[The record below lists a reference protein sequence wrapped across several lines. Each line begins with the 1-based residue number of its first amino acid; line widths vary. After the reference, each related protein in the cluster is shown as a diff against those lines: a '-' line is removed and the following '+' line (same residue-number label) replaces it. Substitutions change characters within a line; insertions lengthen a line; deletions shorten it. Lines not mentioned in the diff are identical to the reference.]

1 MGRGSYIVFALV
13 VLVLVTLFN
22 LEHVGERNGSRNWSG
37 SSGGSGGGGGS
48 WSSGGGGHK

>member
-1 MGRGSYIVFALV
+1 MGRGGYIGFALV

-22 LEHVGERNGSRNWSG
+22 LEHVSERSGGSRGW
-37 SSGGSGGGGGS
+37 SSGGSGGGGS